1 MIRNLLVLPDGTEV
15 FSGVPGEAA
24 IQSVTVTAK
33 CNPETELTPGGVC
46 AAMVEAT
53 LIAPEGLPIQ
63 AGEEVN
69 LYSVYDD
76 GTRQQTGIFQAEKPE
91 KVSANIYKLT
101 AYDRVSYLDK
111 DISQWL
117 FDLEGWPYSLWE
129 LAQMVCDHCGVPLK
143 DTQLPNGSY
152 AAAAFSGA
160 GITGRQVMQ
169 WIAQAAGRFCRATP
183 AGEVEFAW
191 WQPTPIR
198 IGPGQ
203 TDTQAFYYQG
213 SLSFS
218 DYTVAPVEKVQ
229 IHLTDED
236 VGAIYPDDAEDR
248 NTLRITGNYL
258 LTTAQTA
265 ALEPVAE
272 QLYAILKDITYTPG
286 TVTVSAQVPVEAGDI
301 VTVTDPKGRELT
313 FYVMTCVRAGQKKT
327 LTCTGSPRRDATSA
341 VNHVS
346 YKALTGK
353 VLNLRAEVEG
363 LKIENKDAAG
373 NLASLK
379 LDLDGITAE
388 LSRQQSQQEGILT
401 QLTAME
407 QTADGIHLQ
416 VQKVLEVGASKIK
429 TGMGYTFDDTGLH
442 IEKEGDQVSTT
453 IDHTGMQVRRYGE
466 NVLQATAD
474 GVKAIDITVKN
485 YLVVGSHAR
494 LEDYTDG
501 SDSRRTA
508 CFFIDGG

>member
-15 FSGVPGEAA
+15 FSGVPGQAA
-24 IQSVTVTAK
+24 IQSVTVTSK
-33 CNPETELTPGGVC
+33 VNPDTELTPGGVC
-46 AAMVEAT
+46 ATMLEAAV
-53 LIAPEGLPIQ
+53 IAPDGLPIQ
-63 AGEEVN
+63 AGQKVA
-69 LYSVYDD
+69 LFSVYDD
-76 GTRQQTGIFQAEKPE
+76 GHQTMTGIFQAEKPE
-91 KVSANIYKLT
+91 KASANIYKFT
-101 AYDRVSYLDK
+101 AYDRVCRLDQ

-117 FDLEGWPYSLWE
+117 YGLEGWPYTLWE
-129 LAQMVCDHCGVPLK
+129 LAKLVCDHCGVTLK
-143 DTQLPNGSY
+143 DTQLPNGAYSV
-152 AAAAFSGA
+152 AAFSGQ
-160 GITGRQVMQ
+160 GITGRQVLS

-183 AGEVEFAW
+183 EGELEFAW
-191 WQPTPIR
+191 WRPTAIA

-203 TDTQAFYYQG
+203 TDSQDFYYQG

-236 VGAIYPDDAEDR
+236 VGAIYPDTGENC

-258 LTTAQTA
+258 LTTAQGM

-272 QLYAILKDITYTPG
+272 TLYEILKDITYTPG
-286 TVTVSAQVPVEAGDI
+286 TVTVSAQVPVDAGDI
-301 VTVTDPKGRELT
+301 ITVTDPRGREMT
-313 FYVMTCVRAGQKKT
+313 MYVMTCVRSGQKKT
-327 LTCTGSPRRDATSA
+327 LTCTGSPRRDTTSA
-341 VNHVS
+341 VNRVS
-346 YKALTGK
+346 YKALSGK

-388 LSRQQSQQEGILT
+388 LSRQQTQAEGILT
-401 QLTAME
+401 QLTTME

-416 VQKVLEVGASKIK
+416 VQKVLEEGASKLK
-429 TGMGYTFDDTGLH
+429 TAMGYTFDDTGLH
-442 IEKEGDQVSTT
+442 IEKTGDQVATT
-453 IDHTGMQVRRYGE
+453 IDHTGMQVRRSGE
-466 NVLQATAD
+466 NVLRATAE
-474 GVKAIDITVKN
+474 GVKAIDITVEN

-501 SDSRRTA
+501 ADSHRTA
-508 CFFIDGG
+508 CFYL